1 MFKTIIISMFLA
13 HVRGFSNQCQCSKYD
28 VFYDDLQNNGYFVEK
43 WDVYHN
49 NQKIDEAKSSSFKVL
64 ADSYAKIFVV

>member
-1 MFKTIIISMFLA
+1 MLEALVINVNVQNMMLL
-13 HVRGFSNQCQCSKYD
+13 NN
-28 VFYDDLQNNGYFVEK
+28 DLQNNGYFVEK

-64 ADSYAKIFVV
+64 ADNYAKIFVV